1 MLWSVEPMKH
11 MSGNVWMHPIYEAKS
26 LLKAPTDLGEE
37 VLAVVASITCA
48 HHTSAIL
55 LQSGGS

>member
-1 MLWSVEPMKH
+1 MKH